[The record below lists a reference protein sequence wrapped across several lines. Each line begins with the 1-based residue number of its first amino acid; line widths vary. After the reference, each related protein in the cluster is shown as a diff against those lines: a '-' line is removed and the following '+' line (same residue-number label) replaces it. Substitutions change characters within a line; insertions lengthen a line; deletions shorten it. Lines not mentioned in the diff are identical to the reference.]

1 MNQLAIAHRTGPA
14 EPRRDI
20 SLVLL
25 SVNREL
31 RLCQVMFSNSDQDE
45 RNVQFEFICGF
56 AGTFW
61 AHICSGDPVE
71 RFLTEQLQ
79 SVKSLALKT
88 GCK

>member
-1 MNQLAIAHRTGPA
+1 MNQNVIAHRTGPA

-45 RNVQFEFICGF
+45 RNVQF
-56 AGTFW
+56 
-61 AHICSGDPVE
+61 
-71 RFLTEQLQ
+71 
-79 SVKSLALKT
+79 
-88 GCK
+88 